1 MSGQGYRGRGGGRG
15 GGDRGGGGYRGGGDR
30 GGFRGGRGGGGGGG
44 GGGPAPVAVFKDP
57 NAPLA
62 PPDGQVMN
70 IENAYMKNAAA
81 GGLQQAMAKM
91 SLNDGQFP
99 PRPGHGTQGKKIAV
113 YANYFKVGVPQNLTL
128 TRYSVEVQPEAK
140 GKKLGRVFQLL
151 LELPE
156 FASAGGLASDLRSMI
171 IARTPLGI
179 QDGHTVQIPY
189 LAEGQDEPLTRAITY
204 TVRVITPLSFS
215 ISNFAAFL
223 SSTNPNSPPY
233 TQKAEAIQVLNVL
246 LGHYPQAH
254 NGVVSIGQN
263 RHFSIDR
270 GQGNAHNITVLGG
283 GLESLRGYF
292 QSVRPATGGI
302 LLNVNV
308 THGVFLEPLSLD
320 ILYGRLGSGN
330 KVTLQKKLKLTR
342 VKVTHLPS
350 KVLKK
355 TNEEVPRVKT
365 IFGLAHPQDGR
376 GEDKPPRI
384 ADFGAGPK
392 GVSFWLSEVPPLP
405 KLPKLPNPKVRKEPD
420 PLFHPTSTL
429 QSLTTS
435 GKVKY
440 PHIRLEERNPVVNVG
455 NREHPSYLPAEVCV
469 VLPGQT
475 IKRRLSPDQTQQM
488 ITFACRRPYQ
498 NADSIVT
505 DGKAVLGLN
514 PQVNAMT
521 AQFGLTI
528 GNSLITVAARV
539 LAPPAIKYKDARQ
552 KETSVVPR
560 FGSWNMANIK
570 FHTGSNLGK
579 WTSIVFTSTRRGASF
594 GVRDVMPTISR
605 FGEFLTRSGINASGM
620 IPATPPEI
628 PLVDG
633 EDVAN
638 NEKISGIMKAMY
650 NAKINPR
657 PNFILCVIPYNDVA
671 IYNSIKNFGDTKAGI
686 NTVCVV
692 APKFMKEQRQ
702 DQYFGNV
709 SLKFNL
715 KAGGINQTLDPAK
728 LGIISEGKTMVVG
741 LDVTHPSP
749 GSRDTAPSVAGIVA
763 SVDKVL
769 GQWPADFRIQES
781 RKETVSGLYDMFLG
795 RLNLWEKK
803 NKGLLPDNIIVY
815 RDGVSEG
822 QYQLLLDQE
831 LPQIRNACR
840 QKYPAQATKSSFPK
854 ISIIVCGKRHHT
866 RFYPTTEA
874 NADRSSNCEPGTVV
888 DRGVTE
894 VHGWDFFLQPH
905 ACLQGTARPGHYY
918 VILDEIFRGRQVRA
932 PLQNPADSLEDL
944 TFNMCHLFARA
955 TKAVSLCPPAYY
967 ADLLCTRLR
976 CYLADQYEPN
986 ESSATASVAS
996 GATNL
1001 STFDVQIPVNMKDTM
1016 FYI

>member
-1 MSGQGYRGRGGGRG
+1 MSGQGYRGRGGGGGGRG
-15 GGDRGGGGYRGGGDR
+15 GGDRGGGGYRGGG
-30 GGFRGGRGGGGGGG
+30 GRGGRGGGGGGG
-44 GGGPAPVAVFKDP
+44 GASAPAEVFRDP

-70 IENAYMKNAAA
+70 IENAYMKTATA
-81 GGLQQAMAKM
+81 GGLQQALAKM
-91 SLNDGQFP
+91 SLNNGQFP
-99 PRPGHGTQGKKIAV
+99 SRPGHGTQGRKIAV

-128 TRYSVEVQPEAK
+128 TRYNVEVQPEVK

-171 IARTPLGI
+171 IARNPLGI

-189 LAEGQDEPLTRAITY
+189 LAEGQDEPLARAVTY

-215 ISNFAAFL
+215 ISDLTAFL
-223 SSTNPNSPPY
+223 STTNPNAPPF

-246 LGHYPQAH
+246 FGHYPQVH
-254 NGVVSIGQN
+254 DGVVSIGQN
-263 RHFSIDR
+263 RHFSINR
-270 GQGNAHNITVLGG
+270 GQANAHNITVLGG

-308 THGVFLEPLSLD
+308 THGVFIEPLSLD
-320 ILYGRLGSGN
+320 LLYGRLGSGN
-330 KVTLQKKLKLTR
+330 KLTLQKKLKLIR
-342 VKVTHLPS
+342 VKVTHLPP
-350 KVLKK
+350 KKLKK

-376 GEDKPPRI
+376 AEEHPPKI

-392 GVSFWLSEVPPLP
+392 GVSFWLSEGPAPAKGAKPGKKGAGSAPANTYITVFDYF
-405 KLPKLPNPKVRKEPD
+405 RK
-420 PLFHPTSTL
+420 
-429 QSLTTS
+429 
-435 GKVKY
+435 KY
-440 PHIRLEERNPVVNVG
+440 PQIRLEERNPIVNVG
-455 NREHPSYLPAEVCV
+455 NREHPNYLPAEVCV

-488 ITFACRRPYQ
+488 ITFACRRPNQ

-514 PQVNAMT
+514 PQANAMT
-521 AQFGLTI
+521 ARFGLTI
-528 GNSLITVAARV
+528 GTSLITVAARI

-552 KETSVVPR
+552 KETSLVPR
-560 FGSWNMANIK
+560 FGSWNMANVK
-570 FHTGSNLGK
+570 FHTGSHLGK

-594 GVRDVMPTISR
+594 GVNHVMPTIKH
-605 FGEFLTRSGINASGM
+605 FGEFLTRSGINATGM

-628 PLVDG
+628 GLVDG
-633 EDVAN
+633 DDVGN
-638 NEKISGIMKAMY
+638 DKKIEGIIKAMY
-650 NAKINPR
+650 AAKINPR

-671 IYNSIKNFGDTKAGI
+671 IYNSIKNFADTKAGI
-686 NTVCVV
+686 HTVCVV

-728 LGIISEGKTMVVG
+728 LGVVSEGRTMVVG

-749 GSRDTAPSVAGIVA
+749 GSKDSAPSVAGIVA

-803 NKGLLPDNIIVY
+803 NKNLPENIIVY

-840 QKYPAQATKSSFPK
+840 QKYPAQATKSGFPK

-894 VHGWDFFLQPH
+894 VSGWDFFIQPH

-918 VILDEIFRGRQVRA
+918 VILDEIFRGRQVKA

-944 TFNMCHLFARA
+944 TFNMCHLFGRA

-976 CYLADQYEPN
+976 CYLADQYDPN
-986 ESSATASVAS
+986 DSSATASVAS

-1001 STFDVQIPVNMKDTM
+1001 STFDVQIPENMKDSM

>member
-1 MSGQGYRGRGGGRG
+1 
-15 GGDRGGGGYRGGGDR
+15 
-30 GGFRGGRGGGGGGG
+30 
-44 GGGPAPVAVFKDP
+44 DP

-62 PPDGQVMN
+62 PPDAQVMN
-70 IENAYMKNAAA
+70 IENAFMKTATA
-81 GGLQQAMAKM
+81 GGLQQALAKM

-99 PRPGHGTQGKKIAV
+99 SRPGHGTQGKKIAV

-128 TRYSVEVQPEAK
+128 TRYSVEVQPEVK

-151 LELPE
+151 LGLPE

-171 IARTPLGI
+171 IARAPLGI

-189 LAEGQDEPLTRAITY
+189 LAEGQDEPLARAVTY
-204 TVRVITPLSFS
+204 TIRVITPLSFS
-215 ISNFAAFL
+215 ISDLTAFL
-223 SSTNPNSPPY
+223 STTNPNAPPF

-246 LGHYPQAH
+246 FGHYPQVH
-254 NGVVSIGQN
+254 DGVVSIGQN
-263 RHFSIDR
+263 RHFSINR
-270 GQGNAHNITVLGG
+270 GQANAHNITVLGG

-308 THGVFLEPLSLD
+308 THGVFIEPLSLD
-320 ILYGRLGSGN
+320 HLYGRLGSGN
-330 KVTLQKKLKLTR
+330 KLTLQKKLKLIR

-350 KVLKK
+350 KKLKK

-376 GEDKPPRI
+376 AEDHPPKI

-392 GVSFWLSEVPPLP
+392 GVSFWLSEDPPAAKAAKP
-405 KLPKLPNPKVRKEPD
+405 GKKGAGSTPSNTYITVFDYFRK
-420 PLFHPTSTL
+420 
-429 QSLTTS
+429 
-435 GKVKY
+435 KY
-440 PHIRLEERNPVVNVG
+440 PQIKLEERNPIVNVG
-455 NREHPSYLPAEVCV
+455 NREHPNYLPAEVCV

-488 ITFACRRPYQ
+488 ITFACRKPNQ

-514 PQVNAMT
+514 PQANAMT
-521 AQFGLTI
+521 ARFGLTI
-528 GNSLITVAARV
+528 GTSLITVAARV

-552 KETSVVPR
+552 KETSLVPR

-579 WTSIVFTSTRRGASF
+579 WASIVFTSTRRGPTF
-594 GVRDVMPTISR
+594 GVNHVMPTISH
-605 FGEFLTRSGINASGM
+605 FGEFLTRSGINATGM
-620 IPATPPEI
+620 IRATPPEI
-628 PLVDG
+628 GLVDG
-633 EDVAN
+633 DDVGN
-638 NEKISGIMKAMY
+638 NEKIGAIIKAMY

-657 PNFILCVIPYNDVA
+657 PDFILCVIPYNDVA
-671 IYNSIKNFGDTKAGI
+671 IYNSIKNFADTKAGI
-686 NTVCVV
+686 HTICVV

-728 LGIISEGKTMVVG
+728 LGVISEGKTMVVG

-749 GSRDTAPSVAGIVA
+749 GSKDTAPSIAGIVA

-803 NKGLLPDNIIVY
+803 NKGLLPENIIVY

-840 QKYPAQATKSSFPK
+840 QKYPAQATKSGFPK

-894 VHGWDFFLQPH
+894 VNGWDFFIQPH

-918 VILDEIFRGRQVRA
+918 VILDEIFRGRQVKA

-944 TFNMCHLFARA
+944 TFNMCHLFGRA

-976 CYLADQYEPN
+976 CYLADQYDPN
-986 ESSATASVAS
+986 DSSATASVAS

-1001 STFDVQIPVNMKDTM
+1001 STFDVKIPDNMKDSM